1 MYNTYVR
8 KLSNWYTTAYTNLD
22 LASQLKNKQ
31 ESKFTQSIWFCAYY
45 KFHHNEN
52 IILKINIYTKNYK
65 VNYIFSIGGKNKDL
79 SNPLVFFL
87 FVHSNLNL
95 WHFIWGQWCLYT
107 SEDVLNGTIKNI
119 QTYSYTCI
127 IFSLNFLSKLSYFR
141 NTFNFTNFP
150 FYQL

>member
-79 SNPLVFFL
+79 SNPLVFFYL
-87 FVHSNLNL
+87 F
-95 WHFIWGQWCLYT
+95 
-107 SEDVLNGTIKNI
+107 I
-119 QTYSYTCI
+119 QI
-127 IFSLNFLSKLSYFR
+127 
-141 NTFNFTNFP
+141 
-150 FYQL
+150 